1 MSREGIKPGTERN
14 RTEPEVIVAQYVD
27 TGYAIENLCYLS
39 MNREMISRPVPATKH
54 PADSLEPHQ
63 AYETL

>member
-1 MSREGIKPGTERN
+1 
-14 RTEPEVIVAQYVD
+14 
-27 TGYAIENLCYLS
+27 
-39 MNREMISRPVPATKH
+39 MNGEMISRPVPATKH